1 MASTD
6 FSTHVYSY
14 AEVENDFDLEH
25 FALAKEDI
33 EMKVRAIR
41 EKIGTRINCQQF
53 YIRTYLCSSTN
64 N

>member
-33 EMKVRAIR
+33 EMKVRTIR
-41 EKIGTRINCQQF
+41 DCQQQF

>member
-14 AEVENDFDLEH
+14 AEMENDFDLEH

-41 EKIGTRINCQQF
+41 EKIGTRINCQ
-53 YIRTYLCSSTN
+53 
-64 N
+64 